1 MNLLNRPMLFS
12 TKDGIISIIQ
22 SINPSKVKMT
32 DPDMYHLWLY
42 GKDLIPGSKDFT
54 YYVNTHQE
62 YLLRSLNDKSFFN
75 DLMSKFPGLRD
86 LYLDAMRRLE

>member
-1 MNLLNRPMLFS
+1 MNDNILLFS
-12 TKDGIISIIQ
+12 SKWNIIHTIGMID
-22 SINPSKVKMT
+22 PSKEKLQN
-32 DPDMYHLWLY
+32 PDLYYLWLY

-62 YLLRSLNDKSFFN
+62 YLLRSLNDKPFFK

>member
-1 MNLLNRPMLFS
+1 MYDNILLFS
-12 TKDGIISIIQ
+12 SKWDIIRSIRMID
-22 SINPSKVKMT
+22 PSKEKLQN
-32 DPDMYHLWLY
+32 PDLYYLGLY

-62 YLLRSLNDKSFFN
+62 YLLRYLNDNSFFK

>member
-1 MNLLNRPMLFS
+1 MYDNILLFS
-12 TKDGIISIIQ
+12 SKWDIIRSIRMID
-22 SINPSKVKMT
+22 PSKEKLQN
-32 DPDMYHLWLY
+32 PDLYYLWLY

-62 YLLRSLNDKSFFN
+62 YLLRSLNDKSFFK

>member
-1 MNLLNRPMLFS
+1 MYDTILLFS
-12 TKDGIISIIQ
+12 SKWDIIRSIRMID
-22 SINPSKVKMT
+22 PSKEKLQN
-32 DPDMYHLWLY
+32 PDLYYLWLY

-62 YLLRSLNDKSFFN
+62 YLLRSLNDKSFFK

>member
-1 MNLLNRPMLFS
+1 MNDTILLFS
-12 TKDGIISIIQ
+12 SKWDIIHTIRMIDHSKEKLQ
-22 SINPSKVKMT
+22 NP
-32 DPDMYHLWLY
+32 DLYYLWLY

-62 YLLRSLNDKSFFN
+62 YLLRSLNDKPFFK

>member
-1 MNLLNRPMLFS
+1 MHDNILLFS
-12 TKDGIISIIQ
+12 SKWDIIRTIGMID
-22 SINPSKVKMT
+22 PSKEKLQN
-32 DPDMYHLWLY
+32 PDLYYLWLY

-62 YLLRSLNDKSFFN
+62 YLLRSLNDKPFFK

>member
-1 MNLLNRPMLFS
+1 MYDTILLFS
-12 TKDGIISIIQ
+12 SKWDIIHTIRLID
-22 SINPSKVKMT
+22 PSKEKLQN
-32 DPDMYHLWLY
+32 PDLYYLWLY

-62 YLLRSLNDKSFFN
+62 YLLRSLNDKPFFK

>member
-1 MNLLNRPMLFS
+1 M
-12 TKDGIISIIQ
+12 IISYSFLLTGISSVPFEWID
-22 SINPSKVKMT
+22 PSKEKLQN
-32 DPDMYHLWLY
+32 PDLYYLWLY

-62 YLLRSLNDKSFFN
+62 YLLRSLNDKPFFK

>member
-1 MNLLNRPMLFS
+1 MYDNILLFS
-12 TKDGIISIIQ
+12 SKWDIIHTIQ
-22 SINPSKVKMT
+22 MIDLSKEKLQNP
-32 DPDMYHLWLY
+32 DLYYLWLY

-62 YLLRSLNDKSFFN
+62 YLLRSLNDKPFFK

>member
-1 MNLLNRPMLFS
+1 MHDNILLFS
-12 TKDGIISIIQ
+12 SKWDIIHTIRMID
-22 SINPSKVKMT
+22 PSKEKLQN
-32 DPDMYHLWLY
+32 PDLYYLWLY

-62 YLLRSLNDKSFFN
+62 YLLRSLNNKAFFK

>member
-1 MNLLNRPMLFS
+1 MYDTILLFS
-12 TKDGIISIIQ
+12 SKWDIIRSIRMID
-22 SINPSKVKMT
+22 PSKEKLQN
-32 DPDMYHLWLY
+32 PDLYYLWLY

-62 YLLRSLNDKSFFN
+62 YLLRSLNDKPFFK

>member
-1 MNLLNRPMLFS
+1 MHDTILLFS
-12 TKDGIISIIQ
+12 SKWDIIRTIGMID
-22 SINPSKVKMT
+22 PSKEKLQN
-32 DPDMYHLWLY
+32 PDLYYLWLY
-42 GKDLIPGSKDFT
+42 GKDLIPGSKDFN

-62 YLLRSLNDKSFFN
+62 YLLRSLNDKPFFK